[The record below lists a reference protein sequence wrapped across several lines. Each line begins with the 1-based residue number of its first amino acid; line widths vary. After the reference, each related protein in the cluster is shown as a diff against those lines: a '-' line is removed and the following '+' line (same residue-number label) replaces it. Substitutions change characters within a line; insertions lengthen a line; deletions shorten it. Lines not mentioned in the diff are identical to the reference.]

1 MPSFIAIE
9 SAGAGFWH
17 PRQSQFRQRLV
28 LRIPRILCLVAFLV
42 QMHSKF
48 FFQRSRGACRERL
61 PARLRRSMEQAIL
74 DSLWAARD
82 AIRGVS
88 GHQGLNIDAD
98 TGVGFGNCSERHWY
112 WRDVNRK
119 LDRMGSSFLMTSRPE
134 VDNMTNVGSE
144 SPSATFAL
152 ASAFLSKG
160 SSERSW
166 RRSTSRIASRSRAVA
181 GNWEHKLEP
190 FSRARPRKWAG
201 QAVTCLDSWKRSC
214 LNLALSCKA
223 MGTLLSTCFAKI
235 GQR

>member
-1 MPSFIAIE
+1 
-9 SAGAGFWH
+9 
-17 PRQSQFRQRLV
+17 
-28 LRIPRILCLVAFLV
+28 
-42 QMHSKF
+42 MHSKF

-82 AIRGVS
+82 AIRDVS
-88 GHQGLNIDAD
+88 GHQGWNIDAD

-223 MGTLLSTCFAKI
+223 MSTLLSTCFAKI